1 MEEKLINFD
10 KEQYGADFQAHIL
23 EQCKIALE
31 MSNSLSD
38 RRAAANNFFITIN
51 SALVAFFSINS
62 NHTLAAGI
70 LGIVLCI
77 VWILTIQNY
86 KTLNAIKFEI
96 INKLEAALPASVFQY
111 EWHLAKIKKYRLLTL
126 LETFIPYI
134 FIFTYSISILCVLI
148 NHGFHV

>member
-1 MEEKLINFD
+1 MEEKLLNFD
-10 KEQYGADFQAHIL
+10 KKQYGADFRAHIL
-23 EQCKIALE
+23 EQWKTALE

-51 SALVAFFSINS
+51 SALVAFLSIGS
-62 NHTLAAGI
+62 THAVVADI

-96 INKLEAALPASVFQY
+96 INTLEAELPASVFKY
-111 EWHLAKIKKYRLLTL
+111 EWHLARIRKYKLLTL

-134 FIFTYSISILCVLI
+134 FICTYGIAILYMIVKGGLY
-148 NHGFHV
+148 V

>member
-23 EQCKIALE
+23 EQWKTALE

-38 RRAAANNFFITIN
+38 RRAFFNKFFITIN
-51 SALVAFFSINS
+51 SALIAFFSINS
-62 NHTLAAGI
+62 SHTLAVGI
-70 LGIVLCI
+70 LGIGLCI

-86 KTLNAIKFEI
+86 KTLNTIKFEI
-96 INKLEAALPASVFQY
+96 INKLAAVLPASVFQY
-111 EWHLAKIKKYRLLTL
+111 EWHLAKIRKYRLLTL

-134 FIFTYSISILCVLI
+134 FIFTHSISIVYMLI
-148 NHGFHV
+148 NGNFHA